1 MKPHGYFL
9 ILMIAMFFTISG
21 CATKAPLIKASA
33 NGDYM
38 AVKKLIEEGANVNE
52 SDNEGYTPLMHAI
65 WSGEYKTVKFL
76 INEGADIHAK
86 DSNAYTPL
94 LWASYYGFLDIA
106 KLIIDLGADINA
118 RSNDKYSPLLLA
130 SWSNDE
136 LSKLLIDK
144 GADINAQDAS
154 GATALHNTDSFSLIR
169 YLLDKSADTSLKN
182 ERGWT
187 ALRQA
192 IYDKKIIKVALIRR
206 KTNWQEGIYT
216 LTSEEKIGRSVFTPP
231 QDMFDVSSDKDSA
244 YNLAT
249 YDCNAMI
256 FKNVNTVGLLAE
268 LNFWGLPTVAR
279 MASNAY
285 QKKGLFQ
292 ECMAVMGFECKHDC
306 VIDKNRLAAIPDTP
320 SSKTIDVPPQNTIN
334 TSKIDY
340 FQYSQS
346 LVRGKTTK
354 QDVENDLS
362 QPTEQSFS
370 GDYEYCAYYY
380 RKPSLNTGA
389 LILYRLTLKYDEKG
403 TLCDYV
409 NVVVN

>member
-1 MKPHGYFL
+1 
-9 ILMIAMFFTISG
+9 
-21 CATKAPLIKASA
+21 
-33 NGDYM
+33 
-38 AVKKLIEEGANVNE
+38 
-52 SDNEGYTPLMHAI
+52 
-65 WSGEYKTVKFL
+65 
-76 INEGADIHAK
+76 
-86 DSNAYTPL
+86 
-94 LWASYYGFLDIA
+94 
-106 KLIIDLGADINA
+106 
-118 RSNDKYSPLLLA
+118 
-130 SWSNDE
+130 

-144 GADINAQDAS
+144 GANINAQDAT
-154 GATALHNTDSFSLIR
+154 GATSLHSTDSFSLIK

-192 IYDKKIIKVALIRR
+192 IYDKKIGKVALIRK

-231 QDMFDVSSDKDSA
+231 QDMFDVPSDNDRAFK
-244 YNLAT
+244 LAT
-249 YDCNAMI
+249 YDCNTMI
-256 FKNVNTVGLLAE
+256 FKNVSTGELLIE
-268 LNFWGLPTVAR
+268 FNYLGLPSLAR

-285 QKKGLFQ
+285 HKKRVFQ

-306 VIDKNRLAAIPDTP
+306 VNDKNRLAAILDTTSP
-320 SSKTIDVPPQNTIN
+320 KTIDDPTQNELN
-334 TSKIDY
+334 ANNIDY

-354 QDVENDLS
+354 QDVEDDLS

-380 RKPSLNTGA
+380 RKPSPNTGA

-409 NVVVN
+409 NVVVK